1 VEKLEVW
8 RYWCSGGVV
17 QWRCL
22 IICMIVVGGFN
33 CARPYLLTVL
43 ASVKC
48 WLGSLQFRYWCSGG
62 VVQWRLEGV
71 EEWRRV
77 CRVWV
82 FP

>member
-1 VEKLEVW
+1 MEKLEVW

-43 ASVKC
+43 TSVKC
-48 WLGSLQFRYWCSGG
+48 WGSAHSNSDRQTL
-62 VVQWRLEGV
+62 RLIDYDTVYRNIV
-71 EEWRRV
+71 ERNGS
-77 CRVWV
+77 
-82 FP
+82 

>member
-1 VEKLEVW
+1 MLELRVPGQRRRYGEVEKLEVW

-48 WLGSLQFRYWCSGG
+48 WLGSLQFR
-62 VVQWRLEGV
+62 
-71 EEWRRV
+71 
-77 CRVWV
+77 
-82 FP
+82 

>member
-1 VEKLEVW
+1 MLELRVPGQRRRYGEVEKLEVW
-8 RYWCSGGVV
+8 
-17 QWRCL
+17 
-22 IICMIVVGGFN
+22 
-33 CARPYLLTVL
+33 
-43 ASVKC
+43 
-48 WLGSLQFRYWCSGG
+48 RYWCSGG